1 MPRLATHNDCTGCMA
16 CYNACPKQAIDIV
29 EDNEGFLQPQINT
42 RKCIDCKLC
51 EKSCPIL
58 SPLESRKSDKPKAY
72 AAWHE
77 EDRCVSSSGGAFSAF
92 ARKTIERGGVVFGA
106 AFDEKLYLRHIEVM
120 DVKGLAALRGS
131 KYVQSEIRD
140 TFRKVKGYLKE
151 GREVFFCGTPC
162 QVAGLYSYLS
172 KRYDNLLTADLACHG
187 VPSNGVFQSYLK
199 KLNNRLGIAEGGLR
213 IDSFEFRRRDGWGL
227 APSISTAGNCRPLYG
242 VDALY
247 MEAFDKSAIFRNSC
261 YNCPFA
267 KTPRVGDVT
276 LADFWG
282 LGRHGKKFK
291 HDVTKGVSLI
301 LVNTEKG
308 QKALSA
314 LDKDTFVEERTLEEA
329 LIENHN
335 LKGSSSCHF
344 NRNEIIEAFL
354 DKQTSLEDIDRKFHL
369 VDRSLKGQIKM
380 WSLKL
385 GLFERVKVF
394 YNWYKAL

>member
-1 MPRLATHNDCTGCMA
+1 MPQLARHEDCTGCMA
-16 CYNACPKQAIDIV
+16 CYNACSHQAIEIV
-29 EDNEGFLQPQINT
+29 KDKKGFLQPEVNAE
-42 RKCIDCKLC
+42 KCVECKLC
-51 EKSCPIL
+51 EKSCPIVT
-58 SPLESRKSDKPKAY
+58 PLEAREPNPHAY
-72 AAWHE
+72 AAWYE
-77 EDRCVSSSGGAFSAF
+77 EDRKISSSGGAFSAF
-92 ARKTIERGGVVFGA
+92 ARKVLAEDGVVFGA
-106 AFDEKLYLRHIEVM
+106 AFDNALHLRHVAVES
-120 DVKGLAALRGS
+120 LERLEPLRGS
-131 KYVQSEIRD
+131 KYVQSEVGE
-140 TFRKVKGYLKE
+140 TFRTVRQYLKD
-151 GREVFFCGTPC
+151 GRKVLFCGTPC
-162 QVAGLYSYLS
+162 QVAGLRGFLR
-172 KRYDNLLTADLACHG
+172 KDYDNLLTADLACHG
-187 VPSNGVFQSYLK
+187 VPSGEVFQSYLK

-213 IDSFEFRRRDGWGL
+213 IESFEFRRRDGWGL
-227 APSISTAGNCRPLYG
+227 APSISTESYCRPLYG

-247 MEAFDKSAIFRNSC
+247 MEAFDKSALFRESC
-261 YNCPFA
+261 YHCPFA
-267 KTPRVGDVT
+267 KIPRVGDVT